1 MDLDNIDIAQ
11 LLELQKFQQERAAK
25 EAEHEKLQKDPKTIG
40 SVYFHISNSGIT
52 FRVIDEGW
60 GPTVVVGGSAF
71 GNMQS
76 EIKLHIDN
84 RGLIALSKLFAHAA
98 KQEYTDEYCHKGSA
112 KIELNGE
119 DK

>member
-1 MDLDNIDIAQ
+1 MDLDKLDPS
-11 LLELQKFQQERAAK
+11 LLLALQKHQQERADK
-25 EAEHEKLQKDPKTIG
+25 EAEHERLQKDPKPIG

-60 GPTVVVGGSAF
+60 GPTVVVSGSAF
-71 GNMQS
+71 GNMRS

-119 DK
+119 NK